1 MSTRITAGKKL
12 AIRAGTKVQTATGT
26 VRRERDTL
34 VTVRRVEKTATGKN
48 RVYWKSNGYIVST
61 TV

>member
-1 MSTRITAGKKL
+1 MSSRITAGKKL
-12 AIRAGTKVQTATGT
+12 TIRAGTKVQTGTGT
-26 VRRERDTL
+26 VKRTRDSQI
-34 VTVRRVEKTATGKN
+34 TVRRVEKTTAGKN